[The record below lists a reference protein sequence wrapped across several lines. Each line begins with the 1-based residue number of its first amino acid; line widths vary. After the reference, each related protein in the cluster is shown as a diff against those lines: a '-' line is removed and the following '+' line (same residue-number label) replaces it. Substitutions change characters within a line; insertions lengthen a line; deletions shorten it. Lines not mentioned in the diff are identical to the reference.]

1 MLEFLFYSIISL
13 LLLRFLHLFYNYLK
27 NNYTTKKVKCL
38 GKFENEKYLEILNE
52 LKNNKQKNVK
62 INNDEDYVSKE
73 DKIRIEDSL
82 FEYVKTVTI

>member
-13 LLLRFLHLFYNYLK
+13 LSLRFLHLFYNYLK

-52 LKNNKQKNVK
+52 LKNKKQKNVK
-62 INNDEDYVSKE
+62 IKNDEDYVSKE